1 MLLIIVLFLVHSI
14 VPFQGK
20 IQENKCQRL
29 TEGKG
34 KNAQRKLHISPK
46 NCHHRA
52 KIAAGGENRFYL
64 PAKANLPVT
73 LSHHFLLPQ
82 IHKIFMSISNR
93 NVHKRYM

>member
-1 MLLIIVLFLVHSI
+1 MLLIIVLFLVHST

-20 IQENKCQRL
+20 IQEKQCQRS

-34 KNAQRKLHISPK
+34 KNAQRKLNISPK

-52 KIAAGGENRFYL
+52 KIAARGENRFYL

-73 LSHHFLLPQ
+73 LSHHFLFMQ
-82 IHKIFMSISNR
+82 IYKIFMSISNR
-93 NVHKRYM
+93 NIHKQYT